1 MCISGLARVFIKY
14 FLHRYGWFKVISGYM
29 QILQHAYRSKSS
41 QIANF
46 EAFTVVMFHVEA
58 FWVVMPCSFFTLKM
72 ESSWISETLM
82 LYHNATSR
90 SQHRR
95 PRLET

>member
-1 MCISGLARVFIKY
+1 MSGGIPPFPLYAFMAWCLV
-14 FLHRYGWFKVISGYM
+14 
-29 QILQHAYRSKSS
+29 KSTGTTLPLPLNPS
-41 QIANF
+41 F